1 MGGEGDRLNSVHYRP
16 DIDGLR
22 TFAVLPVILYHAG
35 VAGFG
40 GGYVGVDVFFV
51 ISGYLIAG
59 ILLADLERGRYS
71 IGKFYERRIRRIFPA
86 LSIVVAATLA
96 AGAVFL
102 TPATLT
108 DVGKSAL
115 AVGAFAS
122 NFYFWKSVDYFADA
136 HAVQPLLHTWS
147 LAVEE
152 QFYIVFPPFLALLFR
167 RRWPIVPILAAL
179 AAVSFAGAAWLVHI
193 KPTGTFYL
201 PFTRAWELLAG
212 VLIAAGAFS
221 RTARQPV
228 REVAGAIGLALIVLP
243 ILFYTSK
250 TVFPGLTALPPVLGA
265 ALIIWS
271 GEGAPT
277 RAARLLA
284 FKPFV
289 WIGLISYSL
298 YLWHVPIFSYA
309 AYLCGGAMP
318 PAGAAAAIVA
328 TFVLAWSTYRWIET
342 PFRAGAAGFRVGHP
356 VVAGIVAMVVAIGAG
371 GTLVAAKG
379 WPQRLDTRGA
389 MLVDAAADKDRF
401 HRECLSVGDTVL
413 PVENACRLGVPG
425 VEPSVLLWGD
435 SHAMVTATAMER
447 AARTAGAAFLFS
459 ATADCPIGLGFEI
472 DDGTEPALTRSASY
486 EHCDDYNRAMLALA
500 LSRPSI
506 RHVVLSARWTNWR
519 IGEPANPAES
529 TVDIRLRGDSGVAGS
544 VAGNAPIFE
553 RGFLNLI
560 DELRAAGKQV
570 TIVGPLPEP
579 AFNVPDRLFVERFGV
594 VAPAGAIPYDRYL
607 TRHRRILGFFG
618 GIERAKRAT
627 FIWPASVVCRH
638 DACPIETAAGPT
650 FFDHNHLSI
659 DAARRT
665 ASLYAPLFR

>member
-1 MGGEGDRLNSVHYRP
+1 MKSVPVHTRYRP

-22 TFAVLPVILYHAG
+22 TLAVLPVILYHAG
-35 VAGFG
+35 VAMCG

-86 LSIVVAATLA
+86 LSVVVAATLA

-179 AAVSFAGAAWLVHI
+179 AVVSFAGAAWLVHI

-221 RTARQPV
+221 RTARQPL

-265 ALIIWS
+265 ALVIWS

-277 RAARLLA
+277 RTARLLA

-309 AYLCGGAMP
+309 AYLHGGVMP

-328 TFVLAWSTYRWIET
+328 TIVLAWATYRWIET
-342 PFRAGAAGFRVGHP
+342 PFRAGDTGFRVRRP
-356 VVAGIVAMVVAIGAG
+356 VVAGIAAMVVAIGAG
-371 GTLVAAKG
+371 GALVAAKG
-379 WPQRLDTRGA
+379 WPQRLDARGA

-413 PVENACRLGVPG
+413 PVENACRLGAPG

-435 SHAMVTATAMER
+435 SHAMVTATAMEA

-486 EHCDDYNRAMLALA
+486 ENCDDYNRAMLGLA
-500 LSRPSI
+500 LSRPAI
-506 RHVVLSARWTNWR
+506 KRVVLSARWTNWR

-529 TVDIRLRGDSGVAGS
+529 SVDIRLRDDSGVAGS

-553 RGFLNLI
+553 RGFLRLVK
-560 DELRAAGKQV
+560 ELQAAGKQV

-579 AFNVPDRLFVERFGV
+579 QFNVPDRLFVERFGLV
-594 VAPAGAIPYDRYL
+594 TPAGAISYDRYL
-607 TRHRRILGFFG
+607 MRHRRILAFFTD
-618 GIERAKRAT
+618 IERDKLAT
-627 FIWPASVVCRH
+627 FIWPTSVICRRRT
-638 DACPIETAAGPT
+638 CPIESKGAPV
-650 FFDHNHLSI
+650 FFDHDHLSFQ
-659 DAARRT
+659 AAERT
-665 ASLYAPLFR
+665 ARIYTHIFNR